1 MHWGWML
8 ALWGGCFSNAPKF
21 TEEAQ
26 QYKLYVDA
34 VDLASQEKWEESS
47 KKLQV
52 LLEIDPNARAAWE
65 RLLVNYLE
73 MGKLDE
79 GNAILEEY
87 LHIHPGDSI
96 FRLLHSK
103 YALARQE
110 TDIAIQDI
118 QLLLH
123 NKAFHTWRLGDDQFL
138 RQYRDNKELGKYIH
152 FGDLQLLHIQEI
164 PSSIV
169 GDTVM
174 LDIEF
179 LQRKSCEIR
188 IDSQYP
194 TDIVRLE
201 KIQQQIFSI
210 DDYVQKTTLS
220 FIWKTIAVGIL
231 DIAELGISCVHR
243 ETNAKDMPRVSTEK
257 FSVGR
262 IEVQDLGL
270 ANTNNPSTEYAF
282 YLPNTVE
289 ASQEQQDGVIIS
301 VFRNKV
307 LSTTHTVP
315 RERLQP
321 K

>member
-1 MHWGWML
+1 MHWI
-8 ALWGGCFSNAPKF
+8 WGLSWLVGCVSNSPKF
-21 TEEAQ
+21 TDEAQ

-47 KKLQV
+47 KKLQI
-52 LLEIDPNARAAWE
+52 LLEIDPNARAGWE

-73 MGKLDE
+73 MGKLEE
-79 GNAILEEY
+79 GNAILEDY
-87 LHIHPGDSI
+87 LQIHPGDSI

-103 YALARQE
+103 YALARNE
-110 TDIAIQDI
+110 SDIAIQDI

-123 NKAFHTWRLGDDQFL
+123 NKAFHTWRLGDDPFL
-138 RQYRDNKELGKYIH
+138 QRYRENKELGRYIH
-152 FGDLQLLHIQEI
+152 FGDIQLLHMQEI

-179 LQRKSCEIR
+179 LQRKSCDIR
-188 IDSQYP
+188 IDAQYP
-194 TDIVRLE
+194 TDIIRLE
-201 KIQQQIFSI
+201 KIQQQILSI
-210 DDYVQKTTLS
+210 DEYVQKTTIS
-220 FIWKTIAVGIL
+220 FMWKTITAGTL
-231 DIAELGISCVHR
+231 DIAALGISCVYR

-270 ANTNNPSTEYAF
+270 ANTNHPSTEYAF
-282 YLPNTVE
+282 YLPNTIE
-289 ASQEQQDGVIIS
+289 SSQEQREGVTIS

-307 LSTTHTVP
+307 LSTTHTVA
-315 RERLQP
+315 REMLQP

>member
-1 MHWGWML
+1 MHWVWGL
-8 ALWGGCFSNAPKF
+8 LLWVGCFSNAPKF

-47 KKLQV
+47 QKLRI
-52 LLEIDPNARAAWE
+52 LLEIDPNARAVWE

-73 MGKLDE
+73 MGKLEE
-79 GNAILEEY
+79 GNAILEDY
-87 LHIHPGDSI
+87 LQIHPGDSI

-103 YALARQE
+103 YALARNE
-110 TDIAIQDI
+110 SDTAIQDI

-123 NKAFHTWRLGDDQFL
+123 NKAFHTWRLGEDPFL
-138 RQYRDNKELGKYIH
+138 QRYQDNEELGRYIH
-152 FGDLQLLHIQEI
+152 FGDIQLLHMQEI
-164 PSSIV
+164 PTSIV

-194 TDIVRLE
+194 TDIIRLE

-231 DIAELGISCVHR
+231 DIAELGISCVRHDS
-243 ETNAKDMPRVSTEK
+243 EANHIPSVSTEK

-282 YLPNTVE
+282 YLPNTIE
-289 ASQEQQDGVIIS
+289 SSQEQQDGVTIS

-307 LSTTHTVP
+307 FSTTHTVA